1 MPPQQIV
8 QSSVNNNSR
17 EINTPVTCQSENL
30 VYLWQCK
37 KPNCPQESKN
47 TYIGLTTRKFQT
59 RFSEHL
65 GYIKSDK
72 ITEPSGEHFNLP
84 GHSISDMKGMVLET
98 VKSNNPFV
106 LRAREALQIQK
117 FDSFRKGLN
126 KEP

>member
-1 MPPQQIV
+1 M
-8 QSSVNNNSR
+8 
-17 EINTPVTCQSENL
+17 
-30 VYLWQCK
+30 
-37 KPNCPQESKN
+37 KPNCPQEPQN

-117 FDSFRKGLN
+117 FDSFRQGLN